1 MATLAPG
8 ERSISL
14 TWRSE
19 AAQVSEMDRGCHGPR
34 SARLSC
40 KTSLNVSSRAAALAR
55 ICPATRKHLVAP
67 SATLDFENTS
77 RALSMYYLAASRGR
91 GAAQR
96 SECAAACLPKT
107 LNKKKRKKKAEGGFF
122 PKHATKVT
130 DNKISQ
136 TVASPFWGKEKKTL
150 KQFSYFSF
158 PVFPDPQEDTLQSKV
173 HISNQHESCCVHFIS
188 PHVAFCV
195 WAALTNSPAL
205 GTFSSQWDFPMVE
218 QKGGKRT

>member
-1 MATLAPG
+1 
-8 ERSISL
+8 
-14 TWRSE
+14 
-19 AAQVSEMDRGCHGPR
+19 MDRGCHGPR

-40 KTSLNVSSRAAALAR
+40 KTSLNLRSRAAALAR
-55 ICPATRKHLVAP
+55 ICPATGKHLVAP

-107 LNKKKRKKKAEGGFF
+107 LNKKKEKRKQEEVFF
-122 PKHATKVT
+122 PKHATKN
-130 DNKISQ
+130 NKISQ
-136 TVASPFWGKEKKTL
+136 TVAS
-150 KQFSYFSF
+150 

-188 PHVAFCV
+188 PH
-195 WAALTNSPAL
+195 LDR
-205 GTFSSQWDFPMVE
+205 FSCSGDVFISTGFPNGGA
-218 QKGGKRT
+218 KGGKRA

>member
-1 MATLAPG
+1 
-8 ERSISL
+8 
-14 TWRSE
+14 
-19 AAQVSEMDRGCHGPR
+19 MDRGCHGPR

-107 LNKKKRKKKAEGGFF
+107 LNKKKEKRKLEEVFF
-122 PKHATKVT
+122 P
-130 DNKISQ
+130 ISQ
-136 TVASPFWGKEKKTL
+136 TLASPFWGKEKKTL
-150 KQFSYFSF
+150 KKFSYFSF

-188 PHVAFCV
+188 PHVGFCV
-195 WAALTNSPAL
+195 WAALTDSPAL
-205 GTFSSQWDFPMVE
+205 GTFSSRRDFPMVE
-218 QKGGKRT
+218 QRGGKRT